1 MAKRL
6 QSPSGMD
13 DDRRLVQA
21 ARNGDR
27 AAFRTL
33 VERHQRRV
41 FAVALALLKNRE
53 DALDI
58 VQETF
63 LRAHRGLDKFDGDS
77 QLFTWL
83 YRIAHNLCI
92 DHLRRRRFET
102 VQLDERIEVADER
115 DQLDTDPVRNI
126 MNDELRG
133 KILAALDK
141 LTPAHREVLM
151 LREVEGLSYKEIA
164 DATDCNIGTVMSRLF
179 HARKNLE
186 RHLRDADPR
195 ALDLAA

>member
-1 MAKRL
+1 
-6 QSPSGMD
+6 MD
-13 DDRRLVQA
+13 DDRRLVAA
-21 ARNGDR
+21 ARKGDR

-63 LRAHRGLDKFDGDS
+63 LRAHRGLEGFDGES

-115 DQLDTDPVRNI
+115 DHLDTDPVRNI

>member
-13 DDRRLVQA
+13 DDRRLVVA
-21 ARNGDR
+21 ARKGDR
-27 AAFRTL
+27 EAFRTL

-63 LRAHRGLDKFDGDS
+63 LRAHRGLDGFDGDS

-102 VQLDERIEVADER
+102 VQLDERIEVPDER

-141 LTPAHREVLM
+141 LTPAHREVLL

>member
-63 LRAHRGLDKFDGDS
+63 LRAHRGLDGFDGDS